1 MGFWETRPGKE
12 PEWND
17 AALDAE
23 AFVKTRQTKW
33 YYTGLAQWLPSLGGT
48 LNQQLPVYVS
58 ATPAILKDL
67 RDLRTCATNAAK
79 GADHSLAPMLTSVV
93 ELAEG
98 VLVKLGHREDRAE
111 AFIQLVRDEEYLYKI
126 NYKTNDEDRAWRLS
140 YLVHELVHAEC
151 DQRYRH
157 HSSNTIPALNANGDE
172 ADANNDF
179 ALIKARLDEIGDRI
193 NALDDVFGKVA
204 DSDLKTHLTAR
215 LGRANNTTQEW
226 DTVMTELYT
235 YMFLTTRVDKKAK
248 DKIRE
253 CAEDAFKCR
262 HTNTARGKTQRPGH
276 MN

>member
-1 MGFWETRPGKE
+1 MGFWEKRPGKE

-17 AALDAE
+17 GALDAE

-33 YYTGLAQWLPSLGGT
+33 YYTGLAQWLPSLGGM
-48 LNQQLPVYVS
+48 LNQQLPVYES

-79 GADHSLAPMLTSVV
+79 GADHSLAPMLTSAV

-98 VLVKLGHREDRAE
+98 TLVKLGHREDRAE
-111 AFIQLVRDEEYLYKI
+111 AFIQLVTGQEYLYKI
-126 NYKTNDEDRAWRLS
+126 NYNDRAWRLS

-151 DQRYRH
+151 DQRYRY

-172 ADANNDF
+172 GNADNDF
-179 ALIKARLDEIGDRI
+179 ALIKARLDEIGTMI

-204 DSDLKTHLTAR
+204 DAELKTHLLAR

-235 YMFLTTRVDKKAK
+235 YMFLTTSVDKAAK
-248 DKIRE
+248 NKIRE
-253 CAEDAFKCR
+253 CAEDAFKRR
-262 HTNTARGKTQRPGH
+262 HANSARGKTQRPGH